1 MPENQEE
8 AGAGAAPEAK
18 ATPAAAAAD
27 VSPTGTPVNATPTPT
42 PTPAP
47 APLSTGSGSGTP
59 AGTPT
64 AGAYCIWTA
73 EDDGS
78 PLLLD
83 TDGKKLEHPQ
93 PRDVRAVE
101 IYFGILDG
109 PPPPADQV
117 ELQGSIEKLLA
128 AVRQL
133 YLDSQPP
140 KPDRFRRYYV
150 RLFQLAQLGLEGANP
165 PTAMVATA
173 LEALTQEL
181 IDDEAARVKNGHL
194 RLLGGWVVQY
204 GLYGLYAYVVLS
216 LMPAPLAALLRERMA
231 LDCGQ
236 AANFM
241 LLWVGCFIGVWLS
254 YGIRTAQF
262 TLADLTRTDSDR
274 LQPQF
279 RLLFIGTLTMLLGLL
294 FSLGIVELKLGTYA
308 VSDIVRQPM
317 LALLIGTF
325 CGISEA
331 ALPGSLAQ
339 KATAFVGGVK

>member
-1 MPENQEE
+1 MPESQEE
-8 AGAGAAPEAK
+8 AGAGEVPEANDAK
-18 ATPAAAAAD
+18 GTQAAQSTNASAA
-27 VSPTGTPVNATPTPT
+27 GTAGAAKPSSA
-42 PTPAP
+42 
-47 APLSTGSGSGTP
+47 P
-59 AGTPT
+59 AGTPA
-64 AGAYCIWTA
+64 AGAFCIWTA

-78 PLLLD
+78 PLLED
-83 TDGKKLEHPQ
+83 TDGKALDHPQ
-93 PRDVRAVE
+93 PRDTRAVE

-117 ELQGSIEKLLA
+117 ELQGGVEKLLA

-133 YLDSQPP
+133 YLEGDTP
-140 KPDRFRRYYV
+140 KADRFRRYYV

-165 PTAMVATA
+165 PTAMVRTA
-173 LEALTQEL
+173 LEGLTQDL

-194 RLLGGWVVQY
+194 RLLGEWVVRY
-204 GLYGLYAYVVLS
+204 GLYGLYAYVVFS
-216 LMPAPLAALLRERMA
+216 LMPAPLAALLKERMA
-231 LDCGQ
+231 LDCAQ

-279 RLLFIGTLTMLLGLL
+279 RLIFIGTLTMLLGLL

-308 VSDIVRQPM
+308 LSDIGHQPM

-331 ALPGSLAQ
+331 VLPGSLAQ
-339 KATAFVGGVK
+339 KASAFVGSVK